1 MQSTDTIF
9 RTAPKIRTL
18 IIAMAAAIA
27 LILAGGCSKI
37 KEIQVTSVGVK
48 YVTPVSARS
57 VEGVLLLGI
66 DNPAMG
72 FTVSNVEGVIR
83 HYDRVMGF
91 FTAGTVP
98 VMART
103 AQVYELPCTATLAED
118 VSFLDV
124 MAIAAR
130 RSLDGM
136 TADVTLNIKLGSG
149 NGKGMKL
156 KFKKIDLSSE

>member
-1 MQSTDTIF
+1 MLVAI
-9 RTAPKIRTL
+9 
-18 IIAMAAAIA
+18 AAAIV
-27 LILAGGCSKI
+27 LLLAGGCSKI

-48 YVTPVSARS
+48 YITPVSARS

-66 DNPAMG
+66 DNPAMS
-72 FTVSNVEGVIR
+72 FTVSDVDGVLR
-83 HYDRVMGF
+83 YYDRVMGS

-103 AQVYELPCTATLAED
+103 SQVYELPCTATLAEG

-124 MAIAAR
+124 MAIAAK

-136 TADVTLNIKLGSG
+136 TADVTLNIKLG
-149 NGKGMKL
+149 NGKGKGTKL